1 MQLITGVKREA
12 TVIRYRAETVE
23 KGVVMEPHEEQEGW
37 FTDPFGRHEARWL
50 SFGTPTKL
58 VRDDG
63 VESYDEPPEEEE
75 PSLTP
80 ERIPEV
86 QLQNGADLIRAGES
100 GGMSDLGSLD
110 RRMEDEALEGLV
122 HPQISPG
129 GSGAA
134 GSS

>member
-1 MQLITGVKREA
+1 MQFTAGVKRAA
-12 TVIRYRAETVE
+12 TVIRYRAGTAE
-23 KGVVMEPHEEQEGW
+23 KGVDMEPHEEQEGW

-63 VESYDEPPEEEE
+63 VEAYDEPPEEEE
-75 PSLTP
+75 PSLIP

-86 QLQNGADLIRAGES
+86 QLENGADLIRAGES
-100 GGMSDLGSLD
+100 GGRNDMGSID

-122 HPQISPG
+122 HPQIIRG
-129 GSGAA
+129 GSGGV
-134 GSS
+134 GSG